1 MLGWAVLDQPE
12 LPGVT
17 RPTLYAPVASNPGL
31 TRGASLKKEWIYLPT
46 GETFKSVTKSAAM
59 AAFESNLRSENPGA
73 RVVGER
79 VREEDVVEL
88 SEYLSTLGES
98 RLRRL
103 IRDVLLE
110 SFGA

>member
-1 MLGWAVLDQPE
+1 M
-12 LPGVT
+12 
-17 RPTLYAPVASNPGL
+17 
-31 TRGASLKKEWIYLPT
+31 PT
-46 GETFKSVTKSAAM
+46 GETLKSVTKSAAM

-79 VREEDVVEL
+79 VKEEDVVEL
-88 SEYLSTLGES
+88 SAYLATLGES